1 VVILPGLGNA
11 AEDYVPLEQALR
23 QELGATVT
31 TALVSRPDWLRNAA
45 GVVDSAYWAGTLNPV
60 PTVNWYLERISAA
73 VDSALRESGQERV
86 SLVAHSAGG
95 WLARVWLQQSP
106 QNASRVS
113 LLLSLGSPL
122 RPPPT
127 NVPGV
132 IDQTRG
138 ILTHVDANCAS
149 AEELAASGTRVVCV
163 AGRYI
168 LGSDEVFAARGAWVV
183 GQGYRQ
189 VCGRSDVWGDG
200 ITPTEWALLP
210 GAEHVTLEDV
220 FHSPVGSG
228 PDRRWYGSAGVL
240 EQWVQYLRSTAPSA
254 AQAAMS

>member
-1 VVILPGLGNA
+1 MALELALSEALGCTA
-11 AEDYVPLEQALR
+11 
-23 QELGATVT
+23 T

-45 GVVDSAYWAGTLNPV
+45 GVVDAAYWAGTLCPT
-60 PTVNWYLERISAA
+60 PTVNWYLERISGA
-73 VDSALRESGQERV
+73 VERALSESGEQKV

-106 QNASRVS
+106 ENAARVS

-127 NVPGV
+127 GVPGV

-149 AEELAASGTRVVCV
+149 AEELAAGGTRVVCV

-168 LGSDEVFAARGAWVV
+168 LGSDEVFAERGAWVV

-210 GAEHVTLEDV
+210 GAEHVTLDDV
-220 FHSPVGSG
+220 FHSPVGAG
-228 PDRRWYGSAGVL
+228 PGRLWYGSEGVL
-240 EQWVQYLRSTAPSA
+240 EQWVDYLRRSSA
-254 AQAAMS
+254 APAKSALSA